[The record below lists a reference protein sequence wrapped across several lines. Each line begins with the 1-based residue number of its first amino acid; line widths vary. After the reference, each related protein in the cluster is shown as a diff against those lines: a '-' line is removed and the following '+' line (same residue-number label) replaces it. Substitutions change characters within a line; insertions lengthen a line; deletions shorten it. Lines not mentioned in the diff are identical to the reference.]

1 MESKKVL
8 SAGCSFI
15 YGAELSDS
23 PDIMGS
29 TPPSVKTWPALY
41 AKSKG
46 LEYHTCAVCGLSNQ
60 GIVRYVID
68 VVENFKVDYVIVQWT
83 FPNRYELRLN
93 ELKNNSFYYC
103 LTYWLSQDLKTDNPI
118 VNQLKDSEK
127 QYLKE
132 LVSLWYRHVDNSES
146 SLYYMLKSKIE
157 LANYLRYK
165 NLPFVFTSAE
175 TITLPNTDDKSLKTL
190 INLNNSL
197 PEIHFNE
204 KGFYRWAQ
212 DEKYVFGEQHP
223 LDDAHYSAFNLIK
236 SQIDKHL
243 FNE

>member
-41 AKSKG
+41 AKSRDF
-46 LEYHTCAVCGLSNQ
+46 EYYTCAVCGLSNQ

-68 VVENFKVDYVIVQWT
+68 VVENFKIDYVIVQWT

-103 LTYWLSQDLKTDNPI
+103 LTYWLSEDLKTDNSI
-118 VNQLKDSEK
+118 VNQLKNSEK
-127 QYLKE
+127 QYLKD
-132 LVSLWYRHVDNSES
+132 LASLWFRHIDDYES
-146 SLYYMLKSKIE
+146 SLYYLLKAKIE

-165 NLPFVFTSAE
+165 KIPFVFASAE
-175 TITLPNTDDKSLKTL
+175 TISLSETTDKSLQTL
-190 INLNNSL
+190 TNLNKNL
-197 PEIHFNE
+197 PEINFNG

-223 LDDAHYSAFNLIK
+223 LDDAHFAAFNLIK
-236 SQIDKHL
+236 SQLDKYL
-243 FNE
+243 INE